1 MNPSNL
7 AGRAGRWSAA
17 HWRLALF
24 GWLAFAI
31 AAVALGSVVG
41 HVQMKDS
48 DYASGEA
55 ATAVKMLEGAGMEQ
69 PAAENV
75 LIQSREA
82 KAVFTTW
89 SGTSSVW

>member
-1 MNPSNL
+1 MTPQNL
-7 AGRAGRWSAA
+7 AGRAGSWSAR

-31 AAVALGSVVG
+31 VAIVLGSAVG

-55 ATAVKMLEGAGMEQ
+55 ATGLELLDRGGLVQ
-69 PAAENV
+69 P
-75 LIQSREA
+75 SREH
-82 KAVFTTW
+82 VLVQ
-89 SGTSSVW
+89 SHR